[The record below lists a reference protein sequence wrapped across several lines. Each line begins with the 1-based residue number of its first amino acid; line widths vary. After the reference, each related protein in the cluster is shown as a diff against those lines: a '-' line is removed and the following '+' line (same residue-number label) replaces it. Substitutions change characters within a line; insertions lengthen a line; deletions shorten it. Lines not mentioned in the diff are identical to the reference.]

1 MNGAVRCDAMGYPSL
16 AEAWQSRLR
25 SFKRHNPSGLAAQR
39 LENIEKSVAN
49 WHQPAF
55 IVFGSFFGQV
65 NLPLVPF
72 EIFPDCPE
80 NFTVGA
86 NSGQTAYG

>member
-1 MNGAVRCDAMGYPSL
+1 MNGVERCDAMGCPSL
-16 AEAWQSRLR
+16 AEAWPSRLR
-25 SFKRHNPSGLAAQR
+25 AFSENHWSGIAAQR
-39 LENIEKSVAN
+39 LEIIEKPVAN

-72 EIFPDCPE
+72 KKFPVCPE
-80 NFTVGA
+80 NGDLENPSITRF
-86 NSGQTAYG
+86 